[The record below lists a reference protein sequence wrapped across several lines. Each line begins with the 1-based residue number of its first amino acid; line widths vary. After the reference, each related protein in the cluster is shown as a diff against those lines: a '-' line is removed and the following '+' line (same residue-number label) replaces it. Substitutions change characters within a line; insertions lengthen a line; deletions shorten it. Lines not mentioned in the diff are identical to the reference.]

1 MPSDLVSVARH
12 DNDNDNTSDDTNPS
26 HHHESDT
33 LSSLF
38 TAPPSPSP
46 SPPCSRS
53 TSPCRP
59 QHRHRARDNY
69 CCGLLAPVDVE
80 SACPSPSHRPHA
92 HSHSLQPHHQH
103 HHISGIGPG
112 TTFWTSP
119 LLGPLLFSNDSSDAR
134 DHAANERTF
143 LSYLRLSTYMAVVS
157 VAITLSFH
165 LKSQP
170 TDVELRMARPLG
182 LVFWL
187 LAVACLALGF
197 GNYVNTLNKYSR
209 KAAIVQTGWRTQSVR
224 CVGKRSKNHVPPLQ
238 FFFLLRG
245 LPSVARF
252 YYTCHLHVPY
262 TAPSYPTLC

>member
-1 MPSDLVSVARH
+1 MPSDLVSASVARH
-12 DNDNDNTSDDTNPS
+12 DNDNNDDTNSSP
-26 HHHESDT
+26 HHESDT
-33 LSSLF
+33 LSSLS
-38 TAPPSPSP
+38 TAAPSPSP
-46 SPPCSRS
+46 SPPSSRS
-53 TSPCRP
+53 ASPSRP
-59 QHRHRARDNY
+59 RHRHRARDNY

-80 SACPSPSHRPHA
+80 SACPSASHHPHA
-92 HSHSLQPHHQH
+92 HYHHQH
-103 HHISGIGPG
+103 VSGIGPG

-143 LSYLRLSTYMAVVS
+143 LSYLRLSIYMAVVS

-224 CVGKRSKNHVPPLQ
+224 LCSKKGERESRASFPPL
-238 FFFLLRG
+238 
-245 LPSVARF
+245 PSS
-252 YYTCHLHVPY
+252 P
-262 TAPSYPTLC
+262 P